1 MPGFIFA
8 DLGLPAE
15 VWLSLSVL
23 GCLTLFFKFSRFWSV
38 RNLDQLLLFVL
49 TPGLLILVGQPDTK
63 PFSGFLL
70 LFAGSLVWLVRSLID
85 LGLTRRPLL
94 EPNLNA
100 AGLTCL
106 AIGML
111 GLLLSETITVPM
123 NEEVARNPANPGS
136 PHGTVSVKDEPNG
149 VGAAFSQVIEHA
161 PLPSSLSPNPPR
173 IIAKKVLAMLAHL
186 VIVFGLIAISWWHFD
201 RPIAGLA
208 MATCYLILPYTRIAL
223 NDSGQLI
230 PAALIVAAIA
240 FFDRP
245 SLTSVFLGIAA
256 SWMPACAA
264 LLLLWAGF
272 YRSRGLFRF
281 AGISTGIALV
291 CAILAIS
298 IPDLASWAK
307 DLGARSLGS
316 AGMTPGTE
324 PPTVGSFWSGVDANF
339 RLPVLIG
346 YLAFAI
352 VSTLWPARKNLGELI
367 SLSAALLIAGQ
378 FWYLDKGGA
387 HVVLYLPLLLLMMYR
402 PNLSAKTAYT
412 PEVKPTYR
420 V

>member
-1 MPGFIFA
+1 MPGFLFA
-8 DLGLPAE
+8 DLGLPTE
-15 VWLSLSVL
+15 VWLSLSLL
-23 GCLTLFFKFSRFWSV
+23 GCLTLYFKFTRFWSV
-38 RNLDQLLLFVL
+38 RNLDQLLLFLFV
-49 TPGLLILVGQPDTK
+49 PGLLILVGQPDSK

-70 LFAGSLVWLVRSLID
+70 VWLVRCLID

-111 GLLLSETITVPM
+111 GLLLSETITVPV
-123 NEEVARNPANPGS
+123 NEEVARNPADPGGRQS
-136 PHGTVSVKDEPNG
+136 PSTVNNTPDG
-149 VGAAFSQVIEHA
+149 VGEAFSKVIQNA
-161 PLPSSLSPNPPR
+161 PLPSSLSPNPPQV
-173 IIAKKVLAMLAHL
+173 ILKKVLAMLAHS
-186 VIVFGLIAISWWHFD
+186 VIVLGLIAISWWHYD
-201 RPIAGLA
+201 RPVAGLA

-230 PAALIVAAIA
+230 PAALIVAAVA

-256 SWMPACAA
+256 SWMPACTA

-272 YRSRGLFRF
+272 YRSRGFFRF
-281 AGISTGIALV
+281 VGISTGIALA
-291 CAILAIS
+291 CATLALTV
-298 IPDLASWAK
+298 PDLASWARA
-307 DLGARSLGS
+307 LGGRSLAS
-316 AGMTPGTE
+316 AGIMPGTE
-324 PPTVGSFWSGVDANF
+324 PPVVGSFWSGVDANF
-339 RLPVLIG
+339 RLPVLIA
-346 YLAFAI
+346 YLAFVI
-352 VSTLWPARKNLGELI
+352 ISSFWPARKNLGELI
-367 SLSAALLIAGQ
+367 SLSAALLISGQ

-387 HVVLYLPLLLLMMYR
+387 HVVLYLPLILLMMYR

-420 V
+420 L